1 MCPEE
6 PIDTTRDGLS
16 EDGGVVEQQ
25 PDVLVVVEEG
35 SLDEDGRH
43 RRAPQNREIGIDLD
57 AAVGESLVE
66 AANSAVHGRL
76 HDGREAVA
84 P

>member
-35 SLDEDGRH
+35 GLDEDGGH
-43 RRAPQNREIGIDLD
+43 GSAPQDGEVGIDLD
-57 AAVGESLVE
+57 AAVRETLVE
-66 AANSAVHGRL
+66 TTDSPVHRLL
-76 HDGREAVA
+76 HDGREAMA